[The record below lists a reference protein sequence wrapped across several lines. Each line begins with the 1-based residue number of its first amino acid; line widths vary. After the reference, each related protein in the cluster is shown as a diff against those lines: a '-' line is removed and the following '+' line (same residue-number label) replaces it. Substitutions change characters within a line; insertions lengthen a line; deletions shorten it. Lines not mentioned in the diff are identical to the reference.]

1 METLGKRIQKLR
13 KAKGFTQEELAQKL
27 FLSSKTISSWE
38 QDRTLP
44 SLNVIVLLSEILD
57 TTTTYFLYDN
67 IKRLDIETEVKF
79 PISKKQYEEFQLY
92 FKEQATFIRE
102 SKQEDTYYNPKYHS
116 FLTNDIIHE
125 WLRVSVRNGKTMLN
139 YKYWYD
145 VHCDEYELE
154 IDDKEMIEKILHAL
168 QFEVIAIVNKTRL
181 SYMYQDKYEISLD
194 YVQELG
200 YFIEIEV
207 KKYDKDILYEY
218 DDLLKLAR
226 SFALDLDKIDKRGY
240 PYYLLKRKN

>member
-44 SLNVIVLLSEILD
+44 SLNVIVLLTEILD
-57 TTTTYFLYDN
+57 TTTTYFLYGD

-92 FKEQATFIRE
+92 FKELAIFIRE

-145 VHCDEYELE
+145 VPISYTHLDVY
-154 IDDKEMIEKILHAL
+154 KRQILRYSIFFL
-168 QFEVIAIVNKTRL
+168 
-181 SYMYQDKYEISLD
+181 IS
-194 YVQELG
+194 
-200 YFIEIEV
+200 
-207 KKYDKDILYEY
+207 
-218 DDLLKLAR
+218 
-226 SFALDLDKIDKRGY
+226 
-240 PYYLLKRKN
+240 

>member
-79 PISKKQYEEFQLY
+79 PVSKKQYEEFQLY
-92 FKEQATFIRE
+92 FK
-102 SKQEDTYYNPKYHS
+102 
-116 FLTNDIIHE
+116 
-125 WLRVSVRNGKTMLN
+125 
-139 YKYWYD
+139 
-145 VHCDEYELE
+145 
-154 IDDKEMIEKILHAL
+154 
-168 QFEVIAIVNKTRL
+168 RL
-181 SYMYQDKYEISLD
+181 
-194 YVQELG
+194 
-200 YFIEIEV
+200 
-207 KKYDKDILYEY
+207 
-218 DDLLKLAR
+218 
-226 SFALDLDKIDKRGY
+226 
-240 PYYLLKRKN
+240 